1 MVMGE
6 ETPRAPRNGE
16 SVKIAMISAGRPSIL
31 ISPKLVKCV
40 GWSPMLDGQGRLIL
54 HLEQLA
60 LDNGIEPVPV
70 TEGRDDV
77 VDDSDGHLAKF

>member
-1 MVMGE
+1 
-6 ETPRAPRNGE
+6 
-16 SVKIAMISAGRPSIL
+16 
-31 ISPKLVKCV
+31 
-40 GWSPMLDGQGRLIL
+40 MLDGQGRLIL